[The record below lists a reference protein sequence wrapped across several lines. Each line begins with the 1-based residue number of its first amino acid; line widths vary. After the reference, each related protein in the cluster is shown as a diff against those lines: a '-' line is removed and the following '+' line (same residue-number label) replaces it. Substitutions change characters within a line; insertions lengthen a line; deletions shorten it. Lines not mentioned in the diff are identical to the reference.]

1 MTSGTTTQQN
11 GFPNE
16 SIETSGSNSGN
27 LIEKL
32 LTGLAFFM
40 LGLAIL
46 PLGLVIS
53 YVIFKGL
60 SRFNLA
66 LFTEIP
72 PTAMQAGG
80 GVASAIAGTILLVGI
95 AVVIS
100 VPIGIGAG
108 IYLSEF
114 SSKKI
119 AKWIRFATNVL
130 SGVPSIVV
138 GIFAYTVVVLTMD
151 KFSTLAGGFA
161 LAILMLP
168 IIVRTT
174 DEALQLVPQDVR
186 WASVGVGASSFHTVL
201 QIVVPAAIPAILTGI
216 TLAVARAAGET
227 APLLFTVIFAQ
238 SWPDGIIDQTVPSMS
253 VLIYNF
259 ATAPYENQQ
268 EIAWAASLILI
279 LLVLFASVLA
289 RYFGQKGTY

>member
-1 MTSGTTTQQN
+1 MTSGTTAQEN
-11 GFPNE
+11 GFPDR
-16 SIETSGSNSGN
+16 SIEGSDSGN
-27 LIEKL
+27 LSDKL
-32 LTGLAFFM
+32 FTGLAFFL

-53 YVIFKGL
+53 YVIVKGL
-60 SRFNLA
+60 GRFNLA
-66 LFTEIP
+66 LFTETP
-72 PTAMQAGG
+72 PTALQQGG
-80 GVASAIAGTILLVGI
+80 GVSSAIAGTFLVVGI
-95 AVVIS
+95 AAAIS
-100 VPIGIGAG
+100 IPIGIAAG

-114 SSKKI
+114 SNQRI

-130 SGVPSIVV
+130 SGVPSIIV
-138 GIFAYTVVVLTMD
+138 GIFAYTVLVVTMD
-151 KFSTLAGGFA
+151 KFSTLAAGFA

-168 IIVRTT
+168 IVVRTT
-174 DEALQLVPQDVR
+174 DEALQLVPKDVR

-238 SWPDGIIDQTVPSMS
+238 SWPDGIVDETIPTLS

-259 ATAPYENQQ
+259 ATTAYENQQ
-268 EIAWAASLILI
+268 ELAWAASLILV
-279 LLVLFASVLA
+279 LLVLVASALA

>member
-1 MTSGTTTQQN
+1 MTSGATTRED
-11 GFPNE
+11 GFPNQ
-16 SIETSGSNSGN
+16 SIEGSDSSN

-32 LTGLAFFM
+32 LTGLAFFL

-53 YVIFKGL
+53 YVIVKGL
-60 SRFNLA
+60 GRFNLA
-66 LFTEIP
+66 LFTENI
-72 PTAMQAGG
+72 PTAGQEGG
-80 GVASAIAGTILLVGI
+80 GIAAAIAGTFLIVGI
-95 AVVIS
+95 AAAIS
-100 VPIGIGAG
+100 IPIGIGAG

-114 SSKKI
+114 SNKGI
-119 AKWIRFATNVL
+119 VKWIRFATNIL
-130 SGVPSIVV
+130 SGVPSIIV

-151 KFSTLAGGFA
+151 KFSTLAAGFA
-161 LAILMLP
+161 IAILMLP

-174 DEALQLVPQDVR
+174 DEALQLVPKDVR

-201 QIVVPAAIPAILTGI
+201 QIVVPAAIPAIVTGI

-227 APLLFTVIFAQ
+227 APLLFTIIFSQ
-238 SWPDGIIDQTVPSMS
+238 SWPDGIIDQTVPALS

-259 ATAPYENQQ
+259 ATTPYQNQQ
-268 EIAWAASLILI
+268 ELAWAASLILV
-279 LLVLFASVLA
+279 LLVLIASALA

>member
-1 MTSGTTTQQN
+1 MSSGATTQQD

-16 SIETSGSNSGN
+16 SIESSGFDSSN

-32 LTGLAFFM
+32 LTGLAFFL

-53 YVIFKGL
+53 YVIVKGL
-60 SRFNLA
+60 GRFNLA

-72 PTAMQAGG
+72 PTAMAEGG
-80 GVASAIAGTILLVGI
+80 GVASAIAGTLLMVGI
-95 AVVIS
+95 AAVIS
-100 VPIGIGAG
+100 IPIGIGAG

-130 SGVPSIVV
+130 SGVPSIIV
-138 GIFAYTVVVLTMD
+138 GIFAYSVVVLTMD

-174 DEALQLVPQDVR
+174 DEALQLVPKDVR

-201 QIVVPAAIPAILTGI
+201 QIVIPAAIPAILTGI
-216 TLAVARAAGET
+216 TLSLARAAGET

-238 SWPDGIIDQTVPSMS
+238 SWPDGIIDETVPSMS

-259 ATAPYENQQ
+259 ATAPYQNQQ
-268 EIAWAASLILI
+268 ELAWAAAFILV
-279 LLVLFASVLA
+279 LLVLLASALA
-289 RYFGQKGTY
+289 RWFGQKATY